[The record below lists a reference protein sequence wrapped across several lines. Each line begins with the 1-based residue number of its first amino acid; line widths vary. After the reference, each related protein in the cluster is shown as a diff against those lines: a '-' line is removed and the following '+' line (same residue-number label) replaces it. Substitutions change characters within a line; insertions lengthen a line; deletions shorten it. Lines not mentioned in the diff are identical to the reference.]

1 MVDKALRVDVRL
13 LSAQAAQRELSNFDE
28 ADLVDEAVR
37 GHHIATGSHVHI
49 PNYIATAGEW
59 PSLKTL

>member
-1 MVDKALRVDVRL
+1 LTLDRAQTSNSKGLPSALP
-13 LSAQAAQRELSNFDE
+13 AQAAQRELSNFDE

-49 PNYIATAGEW
+49 PNYIATAGE
-59 PSLKTL
+59 